1 MFQQSFL
8 TALRNLVLLL
18 LPVATIAQT
27 GPGGIG
33 NSTGS
38 SSLPRNIIWLDA
50 SDLSGT
56 LSDGYTWTDKSG
68 NGYDAHDT
76 NRSSNNNVATLGTIN
91 GRTALNF
98 AGQSDE
104 YLIIPDDDSGNNL
117 LDNSSEFAVYTVYET
132 GSQDPA
138 SIVGKRTAY
147 NSNMAWMVYHNSGR
161 KALSYV
167 KNGTYGG
174 GLSSTQGSANIQA
187 LRVNSSL
194 SSNSVKTYLNGASSG
209 SSGSNISIPDYSNDV
224 LIGLF
229 HYGDNR
235 YNSGKIAEII
245 VYRDALNEAEHN
257 ILNNYL
263 AAKYQ
268 ITISSDLYAYDS
280 THGDEVIGIGQA
292 SDGSNNTSAQG
303 DGILTVSSA
312 DDLDNSEYL
321 FIGHDG
327 SVAELIDTCDAPSFY
342 STRLNRVWRA
352 DKTGDLGSVSID
364 IDLSAVAGASS
375 SAADYA
381 LIISSSSDFKSATV
395 HTTGASYASNTISF
409 TDVELTDGDYFTL
422 AMESTNTITY
432 NGSWSSAA
440 PTSSDASKKVYI
452 DAAGATISTSTGT
465 CGCLVVNSGSLTINA
480 SSSLEVE
487 DYIINNGSVTINHT
501 GSLVQNHDGS
511 DQNSGSGSY
520 TIYKSGQTSTSAF
533 NIWSAP
539 IQSAQIATV
548 FSSANPCDLYVFDA
562 ASQSWTYDFSA
573 GYSTTCNGNSVTFSS
588 GQVISGGDGVMDVAR
603 GYFVPGVAGGSRTF
617 SGDINNGDISFPIYN
632 ISNPGG
638 TNWSGDDWNMVG
650 NPYPSAISFSDF
662 WSENNGNGRIS
673 DGIYFWDDAGTGSYS
688 ENDYATCNSG
698 GCTSS
703 NSSVTP
709 NGNIASGQG
718 FWVVASSN
726 TSLVFDNSMRTNVNS
741 QFFKTNNQS
750 ENFTQ
755 VWVSLSNDSGLYNQT
770 LVCFNEL
777 ASDNYDPSF
786 DAHKEEGNANI
797 AFGTV
802 LDTFTYAIQGLE
814 PVYAGSDKVVDLYVR
829 SEVAGEHAIQID
841 QSNLA
846 QDLDIYLI
854 DLLLDQEVLISDKNA
869 AYAFSTNQPLN
880 TKDRFQLRFSKKEDT
895 TGIDE
900 EDEEEEEVVLIPIG
914 EGIWEMKIDN
924 SGNSDITLLDNLL
937 IYNMEGVVVHIDET
951 DTDSYI
957 FNTSDWTPGVYIA
970 VGTFTDGHSASKQ
983 FVVE

>member
-1 MFQQSFL
+1 MKKLF
-8 TALRNLVLLL
+8 TYCLVL
-18 LPVATIAQT
+18 ISISSFAQN
-27 GPGGIG
+27 GPGGIAED
-33 NSTGS
+33 SA
-38 SSLPRNIIWLDA
+38 NISMWLKAD
-50 SDLSGT
+50 DLS
-56 LSDGYTWTDKSG
+56 LSDGASVSNWPDHSG
-68 NGYDAHDT
+68 NGNDANQSTAAQMPTYVESSPINNRPAIYFDGGT
-76 NRSSNNNVATLGTIN
+76 SNSTSDYLTVSDDDKLDNTSELTFYAVVRSSNISNPNVQAIYGRRQDYNTSSNYSYTWFFYSGNQLYLDIITANNRFSNGVTTASNSNYLFSASYDGSLAQSQRSKQYSNGSLVKTSGETSTSIGNYSSDLRIGTMN
-91 GRTALNF
+91 LNYGKYF
-98 AGQSDE
+98 YGYMSE
-104 YLIIPDDDSGNNL
+104 LLII
-117 LDNSSEFAVYTVYET
+117 
-132 GSQDPA
+132 
-138 SIVGKRTAY
+138 
-147 NSNMAWMVYHNSGR
+147 R
-161 KALSYV
+161 KTLS
-167 KNGTYGG
+167 
-174 GLSSTQGSANIQA
+174 
-187 LRVNSSL
+187 
-194 SSNSVKTYLNGASSG
+194 
-209 SSGSNISIPDYSNDV
+209 
-224 LIGLF
+224 
-229 HYGDNR
+229 
-235 YNSGKIAEII
+235 
-245 VYRDALNEAEHN
+245 EAERV
-257 ILNNYL
+257 IIDNYL
-263 AAKYQ
+263 GAKYN
-268 ITISSDLYAYDS
+268 IALSSDLYAYDS